1 MINIDQTPAICSCL
15 LLHHGKKGNQCVPVS
30 GTANYCQIMVAFG
43 VSLSGD
49 FLPIQLIYQ
58 GKTKHCQP
66 TYLFPHEFHII
77 QTENHWANK
86 NLILDLIKEVLV
98 SHVRKVGQKLSLPED
113 QQWLLIADIFK
124 THWTHTVVT
133 EMTQSNSKMC
143 AISNNMANIF

>member
-1 MINIDQTPAICSCL
+1 
-15 LLHHGKKGNQCVPVS
+15 
-30 GTANYCQIMVAFG
+30 MVAFG

-66 TYLFPHEFHII
+66 TYLFPHEFHVI

-124 THWTHTVVT
+124 THWTLRV
-133 EMTQSNSKMC
+133 SYDSYSIIC
-143 AISNNMANIF
+143 AKILNFLPLLET

>member
-1 MINIDQTPAICSCL
+1 MVTNTDQTPAICSCQ

-30 GTANYCQIMVAFG
+30 GTTNYRQIMHAFG

-58 GKTKHCQP
+58 GKTKCCQP

-86 NLILDLIKEVLV
+86 NLSLDLIKEV
-98 SHVRKVGQKLSLPED
+98 HVRKVGQKLPLPED

-124 THWTHTVVT
+124 SHWTNTIVT

-143 AISNNMANIF
+143 AIPNNMSNIF